1 MLRNDYCRAVDAG
14 TAARIIREGEFRPI
28 SPYCSRIYI
37 EYACAHLYA
46 RAALYKGFFAVN
58 IEYAILRLIYGTT
71 LIAVEA
77 AVCNIYRCAAPCLV
91 FRAAAVAAQGK
102 RVGAYLYPLHVE
114 GIKGIGG
121 GFRSG
126 DGSKRTEEY
135 YAVGIRFD
143 SYFFYFKICAL
154 RMNDAVCVA
163 AFAVFI
169 YQFALFF

>member
-28 SPYCSRIYI
+28 SPYCSRINI

-46 RAALYKGFFAVN
+46 RAALYNGIFAVN
-58 IEYAILRLIYGTT
+58 IEYAILRLIYGTA
-71 LIAVEA
+71 LLAIES
-77 AVCNIYRCAAPCLV
+77 AVCNSYRSAAPRLV

-135 YAVGIRFD
+135 NTVTSGINCHIFNGQ
-143 SYFFYFKICAL
+143 I
-154 RMNDAVCVA
+154 
-163 AFAVFI
+163 
-169 YQFALFF
+169 